1 MARTNARA
9 MRRAILLSK
18 RTSRRIEGNHKII
31 QLQLH
36 NKINKLCGVTNNKFF
51 LIGPSAATP
60 ARNHRIGRAKGK
72 GTYFPTLDT
81 LYVYLLNLQHN

>member
-1 MARTNARA
+1 

-18 RTSRRIEGNHKII
+18 RTSRRIE
-31 QLQLH
+31 
-36 NKINKLCGVTNNKFF
+36 
-51 LIGPSAATP
+51 GPSAATP

-81 LYVYLLNLQHN
+81 LYVYLLNLQ